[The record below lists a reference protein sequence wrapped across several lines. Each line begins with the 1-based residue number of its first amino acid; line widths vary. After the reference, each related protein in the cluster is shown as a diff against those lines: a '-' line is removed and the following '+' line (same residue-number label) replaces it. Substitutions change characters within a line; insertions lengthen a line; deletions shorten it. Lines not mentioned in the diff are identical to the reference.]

1 MTYVKAIGAQVV
13 EYPYTIGRLRSQNS
27 NVSFPKMINDQ
38 TLAEYNVYRVDV
50 LEMPV
55 VDDRT
60 QKAARAATPT
70 LSGDKWVLNWIVSNK
85 TVEEIASYDAAVA
98 DRVRVE
104 RNQKLS
110 DSDWVVVMNTE
121 AGTGVPTEWAAY
133 RQSLRDITDQAGFPH
148 SVNWPVKP

>member
-1 MTYVKAIGAQVV
+1 MTYVKASGAQVV

-50 LEMPV
+50 SEMPV
-55 VDDRT
+55 INDRT
-60 QKAARAATPT
+60 QKAARAVAPT
-70 LSGDKWVLNWIVSNK
+70 LSGEKWVLNWIVSNK

-98 DRVRVE
+98 DRVRAE

-110 DSDWVVVMNTE
+110 DSDWVVVMNAE